1 MTTKKARD
9 FLDKELFV
17 KRGIVTF
24 RSLSRELGIHVND
37 AKDELQCYYDAVRD
51 TDAPAVPTYLVSGE
65 VPALTV
71 DRHSETQQSE
81 SAMDMDPEFEEDWEE
96 TDVVCQSKVLL
107 VDNRILDEAM
117 SQFSR
122 VHSVHIYSLSPSRF
136 VDAGLVCTPSIKVH
150 KADAKGG
157 PEFFSVVGK
166 IMGSHVKL
174 RDGAVDESVASSSKT
189 TLDLTVAPK
198 LAGPTKAEH
207 QMTKGKALS
216 SDTKGQIATT
226 PLQRTESK
234 EKPKL
239 SGKLD
244 WSKAKTK
251 TKEKEPVTEKKREEK
266 RPKPEPD
273 SPVAAMH
280 SSTSRKTGLEPTKS
294 SALKSKASDI
304 VSSDSQKRGM
314 KRKPLIDTDQ
324 ESESESSSVKAK
336 PSTAGGSSV
345 KRGVVYSDEDEDG
358 EVRMLCQRRRKRKG
372 TVTSDSE
379 MSLRA
384 IMDIDDRQ
392 VDRVSRADKVLPQPE
407 ELEESEEEG
416 NKPEKEATAPP
427 ATTEDEESDHVPVVP
442 KRRKPRKVALIGRN
456 GLKKRRVIKS
466 RTTMDAKGYMQTED
480 YSSHESVEEEEVI
493 KPKGKGKG
501 KGKETK
507 KASELIDK
515 DEEVK
520 PKIVAQ
526 EKLKAKPTPK
536 PRGGAPKR
544 GGLLNFFGPERGKK

>member
-1 MTTKKARD
+1 MQHPAQGSTSGDNPDLEAMKSAHSAAINSNEKIFPVFAKKLASKDTKEYANTVRKFAHWLGSEKAYYPAARPKIVQLLEVGLTCWHSKSFVYGYLFSFW
-9 FLDKELFV
+9 FLDCSFKFH
-17 KRGIVTF
+17 GQF
-24 RSLSRELGIHVND
+24 RASLHR
-37 AKDELQCYYDAVRD
+37 CR
-51 TDAPAVPTYLVSGE
+51 
-65 VPALTV
+65 
-71 DRHSETQQSE
+71 
-81 SAMDMDPEFEEDWEE
+81 
-96 TDVVCQSKVLL
+96 VLL
-107 VDNRILDEAM
+107 VDNRMIDEAM

-166 IMGSHVKL
+166 IMGSHIKL
-174 RDGAVDESVASSSKT
+174 RDGAVDESVASSSKP
-189 TLDLTVAPK
+189 TLVTAKMAPK

-207 QMTKGKALS
+207 QMTKGKAPS
-216 SDTKGQIATT
+216 SDTKGQVATT

-244 WSKAKTK
+244 WK
-251 TKEKEPVTEKKREEK
+251 
-266 RPKPEPD
+266 PD

-294 SALKSKASDI
+294 SAFKSKASGI
-304 VSSDSQKRGM
+304 RGM

-336 PSTAGGSSV
+336 LSTAGGSSV
-345 KRGVVYSDEDEDG
+345 KRGVVYSDEDDDG

-384 IMDIDDRQ
+384 IMDIDDGQ
-392 VDRVSRADKVLPQPE
+392 VDHVSRADKVLPQPE

-416 NKPEKEATAPP
+416 NKPEKEATVCVQSGGRDESQEHLVDNVVAPSLLP
-427 ATTEDEESDHVPVVP
+427 RTVVVYIVHLENRFYAKLIFISSSNLSTFDDRRTTCSQSTRWATRALVFSSEYTGSNVGGLDKPEDRCQTSSSTA
-442 KRRKPRKVALIGRN
+442 RRKLSA
-456 GLKKRRVIKS
+456 
-466 RTTMDAKGYMQTED
+466 
-480 YSSHESVEEEEVI
+480 
-493 KPKGKGKG
+493 
-501 KGKETK
+501 
-507 KASELIDK
+507 
-515 DEEVK
+515 
-520 PKIVAQ
+520 
-526 EKLKAKPTPK
+526 
-536 PRGGAPKR
+536 
-544 GGLLNFFGPERGKK
+544 